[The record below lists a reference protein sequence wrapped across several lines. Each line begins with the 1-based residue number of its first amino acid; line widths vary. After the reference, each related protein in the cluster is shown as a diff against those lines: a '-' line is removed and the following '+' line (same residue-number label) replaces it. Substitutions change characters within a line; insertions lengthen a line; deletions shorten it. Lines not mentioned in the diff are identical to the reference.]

1 MGRKGELGENWL
13 QGWVCQELTP
23 FHKQKSGNSEGPVGG
38 CHPSPSSEVGRAGTY
53 LLPLTLAQFLPRPT
67 PIHPGAL
74 LPGSPCHSLQCGHD
88 WDVGV
93 GSSAPGLTCQPP
105 RVPFIVPQG
114 PLLAILCLCVAPSLW
129 DDPRVMG
136 AMP

>member
-1 MGRKGELGENWL
+1 MILG
-13 QGWVCQELTP
+13 
-23 FHKQKSGNSEGPVGG
+23 K
-38 CHPSPSSEVGRAGTY
+38 EVSII
-53 LLPLTLAQFLPRPT
+53 TLFVT